1 MSGSKTT
8 GLVRWLCSMVRWRT
22 NEVHPCVIWQWTV
35 IFADNCTSSC
45 RNTKRHTKFDL
56 SVRSHPPSLAIKISS
71 SVTMAT
77 SRPGTMLLAQHTYL
91 IWVHNR
97 NKGDTGAKRETE
109 NRRGSMKRWITGEWG
124 QAREKEEWFC
134 CSSSVLLYSTFF
146 TAIFIFYV
154 GGSDT
159 ALRFC
164 CRSTSDLKQHFDTE
178 WEMCTCGGSRW
189 GSHADHLTWFVNND
203 IRIAEHWRRA
213 LLAVD
218 RGGGGGCAR
227 KRGVAWGGDRRACQ
241 EKVVRLLDE

>member
-1 MSGSKTT
+1 MRKG
-8 GLVRWLCSMVRWRT
+8 
-22 NEVHPCVIWQWTV
+22 E
-35 IFADNCTSSC
+35 
-45 RNTKRHTKFDL
+45 
-56 SVRSHPPSLAIKISS
+56 
-71 SVTMAT
+71 
-77 SRPGTMLLAQHTYL
+77 SRY
-91 IWVHNR
+91 
-97 NKGDTGAKRETE
+97 
-109 NRRGSMKRWITGEWG
+109 
-124 QAREKEEWFC
+124 C

-164 CRSTSDLKQHFDTE
+164 CRSTSDFKQHFDTE
-178 WEMCTCGGSRW
+178 WEVCTCGGSRW

-227 KRGVAWGGDRRACQ
+227 KRGVAWGGDRRACR
-241 EKVVRLLDE
+241 EKVVRLLDDFFIYLWIFTRVSKFCKLAWTLTTDVTLLCWQFHYRWFQKKKNNNIQFANLEKLNYRMSNLLLSCHKGIL